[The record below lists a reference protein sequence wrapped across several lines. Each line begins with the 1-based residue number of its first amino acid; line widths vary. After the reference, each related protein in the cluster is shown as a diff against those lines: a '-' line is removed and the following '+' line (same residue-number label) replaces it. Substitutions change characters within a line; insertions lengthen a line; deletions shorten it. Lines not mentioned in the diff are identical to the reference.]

1 MTRLYSTQRRDV
13 HVPAEG
19 ELEILFSIFL
29 TNWTERI
36 GPLISL
42 DNPQFKVQDK
52 HITVNSQILSVSNVQ
67 IYYDEDMIFDI
78 TDAMDQHRQHFK
90 LMAWT
95 EFRIFSQ

>member
-1 MTRLYSTQRRDV
+1 MTRLYFTQHRDV

-52 HITVNSQILSVSNVQ
+52 HS
-67 IYYDEDMIFDI
+67 
-78 TDAMDQHRQHFK
+78 R
-90 LMAWT
+90 
-95 EFRIFSQ
+95 

>member
-1 MTRLYSTQRRDV
+1 MSLQFVANDKLESRCFETMTRLYSTQRRDV

-42 DNPQFKVQDK
+42 DNPQFKVQEK
-52 HITVNSQILSVSNVQ
+52 HS
-67 IYYDEDMIFDI
+67 
-78 TDAMDQHRQHFK
+78 R
-90 LMAWT
+90 
-95 EFRIFSQ
+95 